1 MNFKYFDP
9 IAEDV
14 IVLIVGLVMF
24 ICINNL
30 LG

>member
-1 MNFKYFDP
+1 MNFKYFDS

-14 IVLIVGLVMF
+14 IVLIVGLVLF
-24 ICINNL
+24 ICINSL